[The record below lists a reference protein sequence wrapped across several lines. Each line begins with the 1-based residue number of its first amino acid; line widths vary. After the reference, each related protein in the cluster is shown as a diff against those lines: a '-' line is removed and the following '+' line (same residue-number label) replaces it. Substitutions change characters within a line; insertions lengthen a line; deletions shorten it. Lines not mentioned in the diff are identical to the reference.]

1 MAGGVLTF
9 NPTPGAQKYQ
19 DADWLAIGSWAVAM
33 DNGATV
39 YGAFARHANPFQNTH
54 GSDHTQIQGTATYD
68 GQARGHYA
76 EYDAGA
82 RESGVFAATAKFEAD
97 FGDNTADGNIYG
109 TLRDFSTTAHGAAAA
124 AVDRDAW
131 KIDFASAASKY
142 VFDFDRAANP
152 DRLGFAPPLTG
163 KWGGEDDDTMTGT
176 ARFKLFRDETLLG
189 WNRPTAIAGMFAAT
203 GGTGDDNYDLSLIGA
218 VGVKRKR

>member
-1 MAGGVLTF
+1 
-9 NPTPGAQKYQ
+9 
-19 DADWLAIGSWAVAM
+19 M

-39 YGAFARHANPFQNTH
+39 YGAFARHANPFQVIH
-54 GSDHTQIQGTATYD
+54 ASDLTQAQGTATYD

-76 EYDAGA
+76 EYNAGA

-109 TLRDFSTTAHGAAAA
+109 ALRDFSTTAHGAAA

-142 VFDFDRAANP
+142 NLDFDRGGAP
-152 DRLGFAPPLTG
+152 GRLGFVLPMTG
-163 KWGGEDDDTMTGT
+163 KWGGEDDNTMTGI
-176 ARFKLFRDETLLG
+176 AQFKFFRDETILG
-189 WNRPTAIAGMFAAT
+189 YNRPTAIAGMFAAS
-203 GGTGDDNYDLSLIGA
+203 GGAGDDNYDLSLIGA
-218 VGVKRKR
+218 VGAKRKR